1 MPEQPADTAKLTLP
15 GASPPNPSRA
25 LTECHFSRAQ
35 FGFFVGTHPGDAS
48 RPLTSRLP
56 HARTDGRVID
66 LPFLKD
72 ATGASFLDVRK
83 LYPTT
88 QICTYDPGFNST
100 ASCASAITFIDGDKG
115 RLLYRG
121 YPIEDLAEHGDMA
134 DCAHLLIRGVLP
146 TRKQRRE
153 FQREVRAHRLVHEH
167 LIRFFHGFNHDAH
180 PMAILVSVVG
190 ALSAFYNDDHDYTDP
205 ATRDLAGMRC
215 VGKMPTL
222 AAYAYK
228 TAHGQPIVYP
238 RDDLVSFFL
247 LPYGQRGHRVAQPRR
262 VHGLT
267 SCLLYRTWRVTSCI

>member
-1 MPEQPADTAKLTLP
+1 
-15 GASPPNPSRA
+15 
-25 LTECHFSRAQ
+25 
-35 FGFFVGTHPGDAS
+35 
-48 RPLTSRLP
+48 
-56 HARTDGRVID
+56 VID

-146 TRKQRRE
+146 TRRQRRE

-238 RDDLVSFFL
+238 RDDLNMAQNFVSLF
-247 LPYGQRGHRVAQPRR
+247 
-262 VHGLT
+262 
-267 SCLLYRTWRVTSCI
+267 

>member
-1 MPEQPADTAKLTLP
+1 
-15 GASPPNPSRA
+15 
-25 LTECHFSRAQ
+25 
-35 FGFFVGTHPGDAS
+35 
-48 RPLTSRLP
+48 
-56 HARTDGRVID
+56 
-66 LPFLKD
+66 
-72 ATGASFLDVRK
+72 
-83 LYPTT
+83 
-88 QICTYDPGFNST
+88 
-100 ASCASAITFIDGDKG
+100 
-115 RLLYRG
+115 
-121 YPIEDLAEHGDMA
+121 MA

-238 RDDLVSFFL
+238 RDDLNMAQNFVSLF
-247 LPYGQRGHRVAQPRR
+247 
-262 VHGLT
+262 
-267 SCLLYRTWRVTSCI
+267 

>member
-1 MPEQPADTAKLTLP
+1 MSFFPRPIWFFC
-15 GASPPNPSRA
+15 GHPSRA
-25 LTECHFSRAQ
+25 RVPTADLPPSPH
-35 FGFFVGTHPGDAS
+35 TH
-48 RPLTSRLP
+48 
-56 HARTDGRVID
+56 TDGRVID

-115 RLLYRG
+115 RLCYRG

-134 DCAHLLIRGVLP
+134 DCAHLLIRGTLP

-190 ALSAFYNDDHDYTDP
+190 ALSAFYNDDHDYKDP

-238 RDDLVSFFL
+238 RDDLNMASNFMYMYVYFN
-247 LPYGQRGHRVAQPRR
+247 
-262 VHGLT
+262 
-267 SCLLYRTWRVTSCI
+267 SCTGN